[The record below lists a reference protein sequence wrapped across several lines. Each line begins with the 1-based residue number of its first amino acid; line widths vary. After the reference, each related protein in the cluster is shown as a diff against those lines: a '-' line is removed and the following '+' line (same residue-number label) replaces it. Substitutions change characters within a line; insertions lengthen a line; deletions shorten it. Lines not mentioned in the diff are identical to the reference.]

1 MSKNRKIIRLTI
13 IIAVFLLAIFTLYGI
28 TDKNP
33 ETVNIGYLPTDHD
46 AALFVAN
53 ATGMYK
59 KAGIEVNLYEY
70 NNGGDLMSAMAS
82 GDLDVGY
89 VGITP
94 AIYSI
99 SKEVPVRIV
108 AGAQNEG
115 SGLLCHNSSIKS
127 ISDLKGKTVATP
139 GEASVQSVLLK
150 YDLKKNELNT
160 TDIES
165 PAMKVSSMNDAL
177 KTGGIDAMLTY
188 EPYVTISKEIN
199 NQTLVKSSEDILPDH
214 PCCVVVMNEKFLS
227 AHTDKAKKILD
238 IHKKAT
244 DKIKANPEGM
254 VQYLPEN
261 IVPNAEIE
269 KESLKKIEWVSGL
282 NDTYKK
288 NVINFLNIER
298 DLGILED
305 PVPQEKLFINI

>member
-13 IIAVFLLAIFTLYGI
+13 IIAVFLLVIFTLYGT

-33 ETVNIGYLPTDHD
+33 ETVTIGYLPTDHD

-53 ATGMYK
+53 ATGMFK
-59 KAGIEVNLYEY
+59 KAGLEVELHEY

-94 AIYSI
+94 VIYSI
-99 SKEVPVRIV
+99 SKGVPVKIV

-115 SGLLCHNSSIKS
+115 SGLLSHDSSVKS
-127 ISDLKGKTVATP
+127 ISDLKGKTIATP

-150 YDLKKNELNT
+150 YDLKKNGLNT

-177 KTGGIDAMLTY
+177 RTEGIDAMLTY
-188 EPYVTISKEIN
+188 EPYVTISKDIN
-199 NQTLVKSSEDILPDH
+199 NQTLVESSEDILPDH

-227 AHTDKAKKILD
+227 KHTDKARKILD

-244 DKIKANPEGM
+244 DKIKADPEEM
-254 VQYLPEN
+254 VQYLPQH

-269 KESLKKIEWVSGL
+269 KESLKHIEWVSGL

-288 NVINFLNIER
+288 NVINFLNIEI

-305 PVPQEKLFINI
+305 PVPQEELFIKI